1 MNINRL
7 FIRAPKFNELA
18 KYVDMF
24 MFMTYY
30 LDYDVKPEDVVNAAL
45 WVKELTGRATLA
57 GVQLQPR
64 ES

>member
-1 MNINRL
+1 MRI
-7 FIRAPKFNELA
+7 PKFNELA

-24 MFMTYY
+24 MPMTYY
-30 LDYDVKPEDVVNAAL
+30 LNYDVKPEDVVNEAL

-57 GVQLQPR
+57 SVQLHPR